1 MCSPPDRCYIFLKL
15 LFCKLLIQFQE
26 ACKEWFLSCGKYA
39 PPGCRDLPDIA
50 YIPLKPK
57 QIIGF
62 WPTSTMFVILSVSLF
77 YNFAAINGTLE
88 KMSGA
93 LLYACRNF
101 PGLLPYALF
110 AVAVILSVMGATF
123 FTVLAFLAPITLVI
137 CDESRMDKLT
147 GAVAINCGALA
158 GGNFPT
164 SNLGVVFRGLSD
176 TAYEAS
182 PEIAAVDSFNMEMK
196 IFAFAIFF
204 SLILITIFRFGF
216 KENRNIG
223 KGVTFKKPES
233 FTKDQKTTLTLM
245 MAMMAVVLIFPLLNI
260 LMPGNAAVKYISGK
274 VDVGLVAIIFTVIAL
289 LLKLAPQKE
298 AIAKVP
304 WNTIIMIAGAGMLI
318 AVAVEAG
325 TIEAL
330 STWIG
335 SNVPKPLVPI
345 AFCLVGAIMSFF
357 SSTTGVVAPA
367 LFPLIPNLAASVG
380 LSAPVLFACTIL
392 GAQSSAISPFSSG
405 GSLILGSTPK
415 EEERNELFNRLLM
428 VAVPISVIT
437 CTIYNFVIAMVL

>member
-1 MCSPPDRCYIFLKL
+1 MLSVAIILAIALAIFLGYKTKINTG
-15 LFCKLLIQFQE
+15 LFCIVF
-26 ACKEWFLSCGKYA
+26 
-39 PPGCRDLPDIA
+39 A
-50 YIPLKPK
+50 YIIGCFVMGLKPK
-57 QIIGF
+57 QVIGY

-93 LLYACRNF
+93 LLYACRKF
-101 PGLLPYALF
+101 PGLLPYALL
-110 AVAVILSVMGATF
+110 AVAVILSVMGATY

-164 SNLGVVFRGLSD
+164 SNLGVIFRGLAD
-176 TAYEAS
+176 TAFEAS
-182 PEIAAVDSFNMEMK
+182 PDVAAVETFGMEMK
-196 IFAFAIFF
+196 IFLFSVLF
-204 SLILITIFRFGF
+204 SLVLVTIFRFGF

-223 KGVTFKKPES
+223 KGVTFKKPEV
-233 FTKDQKTTLTLM
+233 FTKDQKITLFLM
-245 MAMMAVVLIFPLLNI
+245 MIMMVVVLIFPLMQI
-260 LMPGNAAVKYISGK
+260 LMSGNAAIQYISSK
-274 VDVGLVAIIFTVIAL
+274 VDVGLVAIVFAVIAL

-298 AIAKVP
+298 ALAKIP
-304 WNTIIMIAGAGMLI
+304 WNTIVMIAGAGMLI

-325 TIEAL
+325 TIDAL

-335 SNVPKPLVPI
+335 FNVPKPLVPI
-345 AFCLVGAIMSFF
+345 AFSIVGAIMSFF

-367 LFPLIPNLAASVG
+367 LFPLIPNLAASAG
-380 LSAPVLFACTIL
+380 LSSSALFACTII

-415 EEERNELFNRLLM
+415 EEDRNMLFNRLLM
-428 VAVPISVIT
+428 VAVTISVLFGAV
-437 CTIYNFVIAMVL
+437 YNFALAMIL

>member
-1 MCSPPDRCYIFLKL
+1 MLSVAIILAIALAIFLGYKTKINTG
-15 LFCKLLIQFQE
+15 LFCIVF
-26 ACKEWFLSCGKYA
+26 
-39 PPGCRDLPDIA
+39 A
-50 YIPLKPK
+50 YIIGCFVMGLKPK
-57 QIIGF
+57 QVIGY

-93 LLYACRNF
+93 LLYACRKF
-101 PGLLPYALF
+101 PGLLPYALL
-110 AVAVILSVMGATF
+110 AVAVILSVMGATY

-164 SNLGVVFRGLSD
+164 SNLGVIFRGLAD
-176 TAYEAS
+176 TAFEAS
-182 PEIAAVDSFNMEMK
+182 PDVAAVETFGMEMK
-196 IFAFAIFF
+196 IFLFSVLF
-204 SLILITIFRFGF
+204 SLVLVTIFRFGF

-223 KGVTFKKPES
+223 KGVTFKKPEV
-233 FTKDQKTTLTLM
+233 FTKDQKITLSLM
-245 MAMMAVVLIFPLLNI
+245 MIMMVVVLIFPLMQI
-260 LMPGNAAVKYISGK
+260 LMPGNAAIQYISSK
-274 VDVGLVAIIFTVIAL
+274 VDVGLVAIVFAVIAL

-298 AIAKVP
+298 ALAKIP
-304 WNTIIMIAGAGMLI
+304 WNTIVMIAGAGMLI

-325 TIEAL
+325 TIDAL

-345 AFCLVGAIMSFF
+345 AFSIVGAIMSFF

-367 LFPLIPNLAASVG
+367 LFPLIPNLAASAG
-380 LSAPVLFACTIL
+380 LSSSALFACTII

-415 EEERNELFNRLLM
+415 EEDRNMLSNRLLK
-428 VAVPISVIT
+428 VAVPISVLFGAA
-437 CTIYNFVIAMVL
+437 YNFALAMIL

>member
-1 MCSPPDRCYIFLKL
+1 MLSVAIILAIALAIFLGYKTKINTG
-15 LFCKLLIQFQE
+15 LFCIVF
-26 ACKEWFLSCGKYA
+26 
-39 PPGCRDLPDIA
+39 A
-50 YIPLKPK
+50 YIIGCFVMGLKPK
-57 QIIGF
+57 QVIGY

-93 LLYACRNF
+93 LLYACRKF
-101 PGLLPYALF
+101 PGLLPYALL
-110 AVAVILSVMGATF
+110 AVAVILSVMGATY

-164 SNLGVVFRGLSD
+164 SNLGVIFRGLAD
-176 TAYEAS
+176 TAFEAS
-182 PEIAAVDSFNMEMK
+182 PDVAAVETFGMEMK
-196 IFAFAIFF
+196 IFLFSVLF
-204 SLILITIFRFGF
+204 SLVLVTIFRFGF

-223 KGVTFKKPES
+223 KGVTFKKPAV
-233 FTKDQKTTLTLM
+233 FTKDQKITLSLM
-245 MAMMAVVLIFPLLNI
+245 MIMMVVVLIFPLMQI
-260 LMPGNAAVKYISGK
+260 LMSGNAAIQYISSK
-274 VDVGLVAIIFTVIAL
+274 VDVGLVAIVFAVIAL

-298 AIAKVP
+298 ALAKIP
-304 WNTIIMIAGAGMLI
+304 WNTIVMIAGAGMLI

-325 TIEAL
+325 TIDAL

-345 AFCLVGAIMSFF
+345 AFSIVGAIMSFF

-380 LSAPVLFACTIL
+380 LSSSALFACTII

-415 EEERNELFNRLLM
+415 EEDRNMLFNRLLM
-428 VAVPISVIT
+428 VAVPISVIFGAV
-437 CTIYNFVIAMVL
+437 YNFVIAMVL